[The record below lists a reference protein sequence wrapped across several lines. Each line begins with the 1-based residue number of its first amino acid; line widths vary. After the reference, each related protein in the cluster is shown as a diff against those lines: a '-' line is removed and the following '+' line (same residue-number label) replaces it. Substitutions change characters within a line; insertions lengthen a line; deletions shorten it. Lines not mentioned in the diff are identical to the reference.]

1 LKNPYRV
8 LGITL
13 AVPGALLAP
22 LFYFLL
28 SSVPLA
34 ATALSAIILGVTCI
48 ALANARPYISPEAS
62 QTLLKTGMENTA
74 ALLEELGLQNTAI
87 YLPSHLRDG
96 HPQALVPLSKD
107 GGLRNMREKLPGR
120 LIVRYG
126 PDNADVA
133 IAVTTAGS
141 VNLEL
146 LSRKPGPT
154 VEDIESALNYL
165 LTGVMDIAS
174 GVTVH
179 LADSTITVNV
189 AGAKLTYENTWYNR
203 CLGSPLA
210 SVAAAVASEAL
221 ARPVR
226 IIEEVSSHGKTRI
239 SLELLS

>member
-1 LKNPYRV
+1 MKNPYRI
-8 LGITL
+8 LGIIL
-13 AVPGALLAP
+13 ALTGALLAP
-22 LFYFLL
+22 LFYFFLN
-28 SSVPLA
+28 SVPLA

-74 ALLEELGLQNTAI
+74 ALLEELGLQNTAV

-107 GGLRNMREKLPGR
+107 SDLRILREKLPGR

-126 PDNADVA
+126 PENADVGL
-133 IAVTTAGS
+133 AVTTTGS

-154 VEDIESALNYL
+154 AEDIESALNYL
-165 LTGVMDIAS
+165 LTGVLDIAS
-174 GVTVH
+174 GVEVH
-179 LADSTITVNV
+179 IADSAVTVDV
-189 AGAKLTYENTWYNR
+189 FGAKLSYENNWYNR

-221 ARPVR
+221 TKPVR
-226 IIEEVSSHGKTRI
+226 IKEEVSLHGKTRI
-239 SLELLS
+239 SLELVS